1 MHSLSVLLFAFVA
14 SSYAFPSIGFTALEV
29 RKDRNGT
36 HSNGGNPTKQACKQI
51 SKLTHLTELAANQ
64 TKLDELVAKGKMNA
78 TEVDQL
84 KAKAAE
90 ATTKLQT
97 MESNTTL
104 TNECAVINAEQKTV
118 QECKQ
123 MNKLQKLAN
132 LASNT
137 TALDAMVA
145 KKELNSTEVD
155 KLKEK
160 IQSAQTKLQTLS
172 SNTTLTEFCVQ
183 RQEGKGT
190 ADADGELLLTSAT
203 GRPCANKDAG
213 TSSSAGAAGSAT
225 ADQSSSNSAGSMG
238 MTIATLPYIL
248 LPTVA
253 ATIVLML

>member
-1 MHSLSVLLFAFVA
+1 MRSFKVILFAFVA
-14 SSYAFPSIGFTALEV
+14 CSYAFPSMGFNALEI

-51 SKLTHLTELAANQ
+51 TKLTQLTELAANQ

-78 TEVDQL
+78 TEIDQL

-104 TNECAVINAEQKTV
+104 TSECAAINAERKTV

-132 LASNT
+132 LANNA

-145 KKELNSTEVD
+145 KKELNTTEVD

-172 SNTTLTEFCVQ
+172 SNTTLTDFCAQ

-190 ADADGELLLTSAT
+190 ANADGKLMHPCAT
-203 GRPCANKDAG
+203 RTLANKDAG
-213 TSSSAGAAGSAT
+213 TSGSAGAAGAAT
-225 ADQSSSNSAGSMG
+225 ADQASSNSAGSTG
-238 MTIATLPYIL
+238 MNFATLAYVLFPA
-248 LPTVA
+248 VA
-253 ATIVLML
+253 ATLVLLL